1 MAELERGVVPPR
13 NYAPVIETGVIP
25 PAEGA
30 TNPVASVQL
39 DYDPGFKEIARNVIA
54 PTPEGNQKTADIIKT
69 RTKEADV
76 EDPNRAM
83 QAGKMFISLLQ
94 GKVGEA
100 YKWYNGGGV
109 TYDEGRD
116 VKGNPVWVGRTE
128 RGKTTEFLDW
138 ETKRPLTAQER
149 KAIIDRGGITT
160 ESDLR
165 AERSASWQIAQSAMI
180 NASKGFESQLIAS
193 RTTAMAAA
201 NEGTAS
207 NKNIDQEIGLALKLK
222 NVLNTIATMDP
233 QQRQAIMGY
242 ANRYKTN
249 SENLRKNAETRGGVT
264 VGDQTQ
270 VGGGLQG
277 GVAPPGGSTGAGANA
292 NLSAGQ
298 QVSVSGAQANAE
310 ARGRENT
317 VQEQQTLQNAIMQA
331 SLGSIKTP
339 QEFAEFMRLID
350 LNQANNASNQNIPP
364 DVQPPGF
371 RKIPPAD
378 IFTGGVDTLLENR
391 YSQQANNALIAA
403 YNTELYK
410 AQKEMADTGKV
421 ISTQE
426 IYNRFKDSDMAIGS
440 VNYARDKIYKMTGRG
455 EKLKK
460 GELVYRKNGKV
471 EMHED

>member
-1 MAELERGVVPPR
+1 
-13 NYAPVIETGVIP
+13 
-25 PAEGA
+25 
-30 TNPVASVQL
+30 
-39 DYDPGFKEIARNVIA
+39 
-54 PTPEGNQKTADIIKT
+54 
-69 RTKEADV
+69 
-76 EDPNRAM
+76 
-83 QAGKMFISLLQ
+83 
-94 GKVGEA
+94 
-100 YKWYNGGGV
+100 
-109 TYDEGRD
+109 
-116 VKGNPVWVGRTE
+116 
-128 RGKTTEFLDW
+128 
-138 ETKRPLTAQER
+138 
-149 KAIIDRGGITT
+149 
-160 ESDLR
+160 
-165 AERSASWQIAQSAMI
+165 
-180 NASKGFESQLIAS
+180 
-193 RTTAMAAA
+193 
-201 NEGTAS
+201 
-207 NKNIDQEIGLALKLK
+207 
-222 NVLNTIATMDP
+222 MDP

-339 QEFAEFMRLID
+339 KEFAEFMRLID

-440 VNYARDKIYKMTGRG
+440 VNYARDKVYKMTGRG

>member
-1 MAELERGVVPPR
+1 M
-13 NYAPVIETGVIP
+13 T
-25 PAEGA
+25 
-30 TNPVASVQL
+30 
-39 DYDPGFKEIARNVIA
+39 
-54 PTPEGNQKTADIIKT
+54 
-69 RTKEADV
+69 
-76 EDPNRAM
+76 
-83 QAGKMFISLLQ
+83 
-94 GKVGEA
+94 
-100 YKWYNGGGV
+100 
-109 TYDEGRD
+109 
-116 VKGNPVWVGRTE
+116 
-128 RGKTTEFLDW
+128 
-138 ETKRPLTAQER
+138 
-149 KAIIDRGGITT
+149 
-160 ESDLR
+160 
-165 AERSASWQIAQSAMI
+165 

-193 RTTAMAAA
+193 RTKAMAAA
-201 NEGTAS
+201 NEGTAT
-207 NKNIDQEIGLALKLK
+207 NKNIDQEVGLALKLK
-222 NVLNTIATMDP
+222 NVLNTMANMDP

-270 VGGGLQG
+270 VGAGLQG
-277 GVAPPGGSTGAGANA
+277 SVSPPAGSAGGGA

-317 VQEQQTLQNAIMQA
+317 IQEQQTLQNAIVQA
-331 SLGSIKTP
+331 SLGSIKDPT
-339 QEFAEFMRLID
+339 QFADFMRLIY
-350 LNQANNASNQNIPP
+350 LNNANNASNQDIPA

-371 RKIPPAD
+371 RKVPPAD
-378 IFTGGVDTLLENR
+378 VFTGGLDTLLENR

-426 IYNRFKDSDMAIGS
+426 IYDRFKDSDMAIGA
-440 VNYARDKIYKMTGRG
+440 VNYARDKVYKMTGRG